1 MDKNTLLPI
10 IQRLQEL
17 ERRDLLYVNNGLDL
31 RETLS
36 DMMDKIH
43 NLRVDLQLAIL
54 EDAGKKYLYHHRQ
67 DIYEE
72 DSDLSNLI

>member
-1 MDKNTLLPI
+1 MDKNNLLPI

-31 RETLS
+31 REILS

-43 NLRVDLQLAIL
+43 NLRIDLQLAIL
-54 EDAGKKYLYHHRQ
+54 EDAGKKHLYHHRQ